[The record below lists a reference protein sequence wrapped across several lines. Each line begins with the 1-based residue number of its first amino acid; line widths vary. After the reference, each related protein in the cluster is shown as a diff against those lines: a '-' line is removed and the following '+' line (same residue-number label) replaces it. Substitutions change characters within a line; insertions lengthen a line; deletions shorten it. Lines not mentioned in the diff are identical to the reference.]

1 MSDGA
6 ATSMRT
12 SGGITVEFRHLHQG
26 LTLSS
31 YLLCTSNE

>member
-1 MSDGA
+1 MYDGA

-26 LTLSS
+26 LTLGP
-31 YLLCTSNE
+31 YLFCTSDE